1 MIIRVKNELEF
12 YASAGHLDQA
22 GIRKSDE
29 QMNTH
34 NPNGFQYRVR
44 RPEEDASAR
53 FNRVPLA
60 VRTLSSNT
68 LFQGEH
74 EIGIEHHGALYRL
87 KITRQGKLILNK

>member
-1 MIIRVKNELEF
+1 
-12 YASAGHLDQA
+12 
-22 GIRKSDE
+22 
-29 QMNTH
+29 MNTH
-34 NPNGFQYRVR
+34 NPGDFRYRIR
-44 RPEEDASAR
+44 RADAGQTPHADRAPPS
-53 FNRVPLA
+53 